1 MKADESFEVLGHRF
15 RSKRDFARK
24 LGYKAQLIDSDII
37 KRYGSFELFVRRIH
51 TLRHFNKSEEV

>member
-37 KRYGSFELFVRRIH
+37 TTDYPYFQTFQ
-51 TLRHFNKSEEV
+51 